1 MSIDHIKK
9 KTLFEIAERTY
20 QISSSLKG
28 LSALLNNTSSE
39 IPLDRSEFNGLGNL
53 LLGVSEELE
62 EIEDVLRSG
71 DAPDLRDKYK
81 LN

>member
-9 KTLFEIAERTY
+9 KTLYEVADRTY
-20 QISSSLKG
+20 QMSSSLKG

-39 IPLDRSEFNGLGNL
+39 IPLDRSEFSGLGNL
-53 LLGVSEELE
+53 LLVMSQELE
-62 EIEDVLRSG
+62 EMEDVLRTG
-71 DAPDLRDKYK
+71 DVPDLRDKYK